1 MKNKQILQTA
11 NWTVITDIKDIQ
23 KSIIR
28 SNSQSEDDLEK
39 EFIKNLESIGYQ
51 YLQIN
56 KEEDLI
62 INLRTQIEKLNK
74 IKFNDDEWKRFYN
87 ENINNEK
94 NTVTDR
100 TSIIQENHG
109 FSFLFDD
116 KHESNIWLINKND
129 IYKNSLQVINQFEA
143 KNENNHSRYDVT
155 ILVNGLPLV
164 HIELK
169 KRGINI
175 KNAFNQIERYQNTSF
190 NNLFNFVQIF
200 VISNGAITKY
210 YSNTTRENLINSRKP
225 NINVSKKTSNS
236 YKFTSYWTDQKND
249 RISDLIDFTM
259 TFFVKGTILNILT
272 KYCVFD
278 INKNLKV
285 MRPYQIIAT
294 EKIIERINIVINSKL
309 QGKDQSGGY
318 VWHTTGSGKTLTSFK
333 VAILAQSIPEIKKV
347 LFVVDRK
354 DLDYQTINEFN
365 KFQKDSVN
373 TTKST
378 KELDKQL
385 LDNSVNKKI
394 VVTTIQKLYKLV
406 KDSQNKLGVFNENVV
421 LIFDEC
427 HRSQFGSM
435 RKDIAKK
442 FKKNIMFGFT
452 GTPISAKN
460 ANLSNGSRFQTT
472 EQIFGQELHQYTIVD
487 AINDDNVLK
496 FKIDY
501 AKTIKTNEIINL
513 EKGTS
518 VDDEKVFLDSRRISK
533 VTEYIIKWFNTK
545 TKRDKSY
552 LGKVEVANEDY
563 IVNGIG
569 NKYQTTSPQL
579 SGFNSIFAVSS
590 IKAAK
595 LYYEEFKS
603 QQKDKLDSQKI
614 KVGMIYSFNPN
625 EGQSDELGYVSDDDM
640 DTNKLDLSSKQAL
653 ENAIKDYNEM
663 FKQSFDLSNGF
674 DKYYKDISLKMKN
687 KELDILIVVNM
698 FLTGFDAPQLNTL
711 WIDKR
716 LRYHGLL
723 QAFSRTNRI
732 LNSVKSFGQI
742 VSFRNIENE
751 VNDSLELFSNE
762 NSRGIIILKSFQDY
776 MEGFNDQDGKYKQG
790 FVEIVELLKNKFPL
804 EDGRIP
810 DIKSESEQRDFANI
824 FSKLQKL
831 LNILSNFD
839 EFHDISNK
847 NITEHEIKQYQSLYL
862 DIWDKIKKESNDS
875 NKITINDSIE
885 FEIELIKQ
893 VEVNTD
899 FILGLLARNN
909 NENNYNKIKEEI
921 ILNIDSSISLRDKK
935 DLIIEFM
942 EKQEYDSN
950 NIHDKWIQYNKEKQ
964 DEEIKSII
972 KDLNLR
978 YEETIKI
985 LDSYIKSGEV
995 REYGS
1000 DINHIFINKFS
1011 SFGPNYDKKINARL
1025 MFFER
1030 SRNLLNK
1037 FIL

>member
-11 NWTVITDIKDIQ
+11 NWTVIADIKDIQ

-28 SNSQSEDDLEK
+28 SNSQSENDLEK

-74 IKFNDDEWKRFYN
+74 INFNDDEWKRFYN

-169 KRGINI
+169 KRGIDL

-200 VISNGAITKY
+200 VISNGSITKY
-210 YSNTTRENLINSRKP
+210 YSNTTRENSINPRKP
-225 NINVSKKTSNS
+225 NISNS

-406 KDSQNKLGVFNENVV
+406 KDRQNKLGVFNENVV

-460 ANLSNGSRFQTT
+460 ANLSNDSRFKTT

-487 AINDDNVLK
+487 AINDGNVLK

-518 VDDEKVFLDSRRISK
+518 VDDEKAFLDSRRINK

-552 LGKVEVANEDY
+552 LGKVEDY

-625 EGQSDELGYVSDDDM
+625 EGQSDELGYVWDDDM

-751 VNDSLELFSNE
+751 VNDSLELFSNK

>member
-1 MKNKQILQTA
+1 MKNKQILQTT

-23 KSIIR
+23 KNIIR
-28 SNSQSEDDLEK
+28 SNNQSEDDLEK
-39 EFIKNLESIGYQ
+39 EFIKNLESIGYE

-74 IKFNDDEWKRFYN
+74 INFNDDEWKRFYN

-169 KRGINI
+169 KRGIDL

-210 YSNTTRENLINSRKP
+210 YSNTTRENSINPRKP
-225 NINVSKKTSNS
+225 NISNS
-236 YKFTSYWTDQKND
+236 YEFTSYWTDQKND

-259 TFFVKGTILNILT
+259 TFFDKGTILNILT

-406 KDSQNKLGVFNENVV
+406 KDRQNKLGVFNENVV

-435 RKDIAKK
+435 RNDIAKK

-487 AINDDNVLK
+487 AINDGNVLK

-518 VDDEKVFLDSRRISK
+518 VDDEKAFLDSRRINK
-533 VTEYIIKWFNTK
+533 VTEYIIKSFNTK

-552 LGKVEVANEDY
+552 FGKVEDY

-595 LYYEEFKS
+595 LYYDEFKK
-603 QQKDKLDSQKI
+603 QQEDKLDSKKI

-653 ENAIKDYNEM
+653 ENAIQDYNQM

-804 EDGRIP
+804 KDGRIP

-824 FSKLQKL
+824 FSKLHKV

-885 FEIELIKQ
+885 YEIELIKQ

-899 FILGLLARNN
+899 FIWGLWARNN
-909 NENNYNKIKEEI
+909 NEKKYNKIKEEI

>member
-1 MKNKQILQTA
+1 MKNKQILQTD

-28 SNSQSEDDLEK
+28 SNNQSEDDLEK
-39 EFIKNLESIGYQ
+39 EFIKNLESIGYE

-74 IKFNDDEWKRFYN
+74 INFNDDEWKRFYN

-169 KRGINI
+169 KRGINL

-200 VISNGAITKY
+200 VISNGGITKY
-210 YSNTTRENLINSRKP
+210 YSNTTRENSINSRKP

-236 YKFTSYWTDQKND
+236 YEFTSYWTDQKND

-460 ANLSNGSRFQTT
+460 ANLSNGSIFQTT

-487 AINDDNVLK
+487 AINDGNVLK

-501 AKTIKTNEIINL
+501 AKTIKTNEIINH
-513 EKGTS
+513 EQGTS
-518 VDDEKVFLDSRRISK
+518 VDVEKAFLDSRRINK
-533 VTEYIIKWFNTK
+533 VTEYIIEWFDTK
-545 TKRDKSY
+545 TKRKKSY
-552 LGKVEVANEDY
+552 LGKVEDY

-595 LYYEEFKS
+595 LYYEEFKR
-603 QQKDKLDSQKI
+603 QQEDKLDSQKI

-751 VNDSLELFSNE
+751 VNDSLELFSNK

-893 VEVNTD
+893 VEVNID

>member
-1 MKNKQILQTA
+1 MKNKQILQTT
-11 NWTVITDIKDIQ
+11 NWTVITDIKDVQ
-23 KSIIR
+23 KNIIR

-39 EFIKNLESIGYQ
+39 EFIKNLESIGYE

-74 IKFNDDEWKRFYN
+74 INFNDDEWKRFYN

-169 KRGINI
+169 KRGIDL

-200 VISNGAITKY
+200 VISNGSITKY
-210 YSNTTRENLINSRKP
+210 YSNTTRENSINPRKP
-225 NINVSKKTSNS
+225 NISNS
-236 YKFTSYWTDQKND
+236 YEFTSYWTDQKND

-406 KDSQNKLGVFNENVV
+406 KDRQNKLGVFNENVV

-460 ANLSNGSRFQTT
+460 ANLSNDSRFKTT
-472 EQIFGQELHQYTIVD
+472 AQIFGQELHQYTIVD
-487 AINDDNVLK
+487 AINDGNVLK

-518 VDDEKVFLDSRRISK
+518 VDDEKAFLDSRRINK
-533 VTEYIIKWFNTK
+533 VTEYIIEWFNTK

-552 LGKVEVANEDY
+552 LGKVEDY

-751 VNDSLELFSNE
+751 VNDSLELFSNK

>member
-1 MKNKQILQTA
+1 MKNKQILQTD

-28 SNSQSEDDLEK
+28 SNSQSEYDLEK
-39 EFIKNLESIGYQ
+39 EFIKNLESIGYE

-74 IKFNDDEWKRFYN
+74 INFNDDEWKRFYN

-169 KRGINI
+169 KRGINL

-294 EKIIERINIVINSKL
+294 EKIIEKINIVINSKL
-309 QGKDQSGGY
+309 QGKDKSGGY

-394 VVTTIQKLYKLV
+394 VVTTIQKLSNLV
-406 KDSQNKLGVFNENVV
+406 NKQNKLVVFNENVV

-501 AKTIKTNEIINL
+501 AKTIKTNEIIND
-513 EKGTS
+513 EQGTS
-518 VDDEKVFLDSRRISK
+518 VDDEKVFLDSRRINK

-595 LYYEEFKS
+595 LYYDEFKS
-603 QQKDKLDSQKI
+603 QQKDKLDSEKI

-653 ENAIKDYNEM
+653 ENAIQDYNQM

-824 FSKLQKL
+824 FSKLQKV

-950 NIHDKWIQYNKEKQ
+950 NIHDKWIQYSKEKQ

-978 YEETIKI
+978 YKETIKI

>member
-1 MKNKQILQTA
+1 MKNKQILQTT
-11 NWTVITDIKDIQ
+11 NWTVITDIKDVQ
-23 KSIIR
+23 KNIIR
-28 SNSQSEDDLEK
+28 SNNQSEDDLEK
-39 EFIKNLESIGYQ
+39 EFIKNLESIGYE

-74 IKFNDDEWKRFYN
+74 INFNDDEWKRFYN

-116 KHESNIWLINKND
+116 KRESNIWLINKND

-143 KNENNHSRYDVT
+143 KNVNNHSRYDVT

-225 NINVSKKTSNS
+225 NISVSKKTSNS
-236 YKFTSYWTDQKND
+236 YEFTSYWTDQKND

-569 NKYQTTSPQL
+569 NKYQTTASKL

-595 LYYEEFKS
+595 LYYDEFKK
-603 QQKDKLDSQKI
+603 QQEDKLDSQKI

-751 VNDSLELFSNE
+751 VNDSLELFSNK

>member
-116 KHESNIWLINKND
+116 KRESNIWLINKND

-169 KRGINI
+169 KRGINL

-378 KELDKQL
+378 NELVKQL

-394 VVTTIQKLYKLV
+394 VVTTIQKLSNLV
-406 KDSQNKLGVFNENVV
+406 NKQNKLVVFNENVV

-501 AKTIKTNEIINL
+501 AKTIKTNEIIND
-513 EKGTS
+513 EQGTS
-518 VDDEKVFLDSRRISK
+518 VDDEKVFLDSRRINK

-569 NKYQTTSPQL
+569 NKYQTTSSQL
-579 SGFNSIFAVSS
+579 NGFNSIFAVSS

-595 LYYEEFKS
+595 LYYEEFKR
-603 QQKDKLDSQKI
+603 QQEDKLDSQKI

-751 VNDSLELFSNE
+751 VNDSLELFSNK

>member
-1 MKNKQILQTA
+1 MKNKQILQTT
-11 NWTVITDIKDIQ
+11 NWTVITDIKDVQ
-23 KSIIR
+23 KNIIR
-28 SNSQSEDDLEK
+28 SNNQSEDDLEK
-39 EFIKNLESIGYQ
+39 EFIKNLESIGYE

-74 IKFNDDEWKRFYN
+74 INFNDDEWKRFYN

-169 KRGINI
+169 KRGIDL

-200 VISNGAITKY
+200 VISNGSITKY
-210 YSNTTRENLINSRKP
+210 YSNTTRENSINPRKP
-225 NINVSKKTSNS
+225 NISNS
-236 YKFTSYWTDQKND
+236 YEFTSYWTDQKND

-406 KDSQNKLGVFNENVV
+406 KDRQNKLGVFNENVV

-487 AINDDNVLK
+487 AINDGNVLK

-518 VDDEKVFLDSRRISK
+518 VDDEKAFLDSRRINK

-552 LGKVEVANEDY
+552 LGKVEDY

>member
-1 MKNKQILQTA
+1 MKNKQILQTT

-23 KSIIR
+23 KNIIR
-28 SNSQSEDDLEK
+28 SNNQSEDDLEK
-39 EFIKNLESIGYQ
+39 EFIKNLESIGYE

-74 IKFNDDEWKRFYN
+74 INFNDDEWKRFYN

-169 KRGINI
+169 KRGIDL

-200 VISNGAITKY
+200 VISNGSITKY
-210 YSNTTRENLINSRKP
+210 YSNTTRENSINPRKP
-225 NINVSKKTSNS
+225 NISNS
-236 YKFTSYWTDQKND
+236 YEFTSYWTDQKND

-309 QGKDQSGGY
+309 QGKDKSGGY

-394 VVTTIQKLYKLV
+394 VVTTIQKLSNLV
-406 KDSQNKLGVFNENVV
+406 KDKQNKLVVFNENVV

-435 RKDIAKK
+435 RNDIAKK

-460 ANLSNGSRFQTT
+460 ANLSNDSRFQTT

-487 AINDDNVLK
+487 AINDGNVLK

-501 AKTIKTNEIINL
+501 AKTIKTNEIINH
-513 EKGTS
+513 EQGTS
-518 VDDEKVFLDSRRISK
+518 VDVEKAFLDSRRINK
-533 VTEYIIKWFNTK
+533 VTEYIIEWFDTK

-552 LGKVEVANEDY
+552 FGKVEDY

>member
-1 MKNKQILQTA
+1 MKNKQILQTT
-11 NWTVITDIKDIQ
+11 NWTVVTDIKDIQ
-23 KSIIR
+23 KNITK
-28 SNSQSEDDLEK
+28 SNNQSEGDLEK
-39 EFIKNLESIGYQ
+39 EFIKNLESIGYE

-62 INLRTQIEKLNK
+62 INLRSQIEKLNK
-74 IKFNDDEWKRFYN
+74 IKFNDNEWKRFYN

-94 NTVTDR
+94 NTISDR
-100 TSIIQENHG
+100 SSIIQENHG
-109 FSFLFDD
+109 FSFLFDN
-116 KHESNIWLINKND
+116 KKESNIWLINKND
-129 IYKNSLQVINQFEA
+129 IYQNYLQVINQFEA
-143 KNENNHSRYDVT
+143 KTENNHSRYDVT

-169 KRGINI
+169 KRGINL

-200 VISNGAITKY
+200 VISNGASTKY
-210 YSNTTRENLINSRKP
+210 YSNTTRENLINSKKP
-225 NINVSKKTSNS
+225 NISISKKTSNS
-236 YKFTSYWTDQKND
+236 YEFTSYWTDQKND

-259 TFFVKGTILNILT
+259 TFFIKGTILNILT

-318 VWHTTGSGKTLTSFK
+318 IWHTTGSGKTLTSFK
-333 VAILAQSIPEIKKV
+333 VAILAQSIPEVKKV

-365 KFQKDSVN
+365 KFQKDAVN

-378 KELDKQL
+378 NELVKQL
-385 LDNSVNKKI
+385 LDSSVNKKI
-394 VVTTIQKLYKLV
+394 VVTTIQKLSHLV
-406 KDSQNKLGVFNENVV
+406 NDRKNKLDVFNENIV

-435 RKDIAKK
+435 RNDIAKK

-452 GTPISAKN
+452 GTPISVKN

-472 EQIFGQELHQYTIVD
+472 EQIFGKELHQYTIVD
-487 AINDDNVLK
+487 AINDNNVLK

-501 AKTIKTNEIINL
+501 AKTVKATKIIDS

-518 VDDEKVFLDSRRISK
+518 ADEERAFLDLRRINK
-533 VTEYIIKWFNTK
+533 VTEYIIKWFNVK

-552 LGKVEVANEDY
+552 WGKVEIINEDY
-563 IVNGIG
+563 INNSIG
-569 NKYQTTSPQL
+569 NKYKTTASQIN
-579 SGFNSIFAVSS
+579 GFNSIFAVSS

-595 LYYEEFKS
+595 LYYDEFKN
-603 QQKDKLDSQKI
+603 QQKDKAENQKI

-625 EGQSDELGYVSDDDM
+625 DDQSDDQGYFPEDNMNV
-640 DTNKLDLSSKQAL
+640 NKLDLSSRQAL
-653 ENAIKDYNEM
+653 ESAIKDYNKM

-674 DKYYKDISLKMKN
+674 DQYYKDISLKMKN

-751 VNDSLELFSNE
+751 VNDSIELFSNRT
-762 NSRGIIILKSFQDY
+762 SRGVIILKSFQDY
-776 MEGFNDQDGKYKQG
+776 MEGFFDQDGNYKHG
-790 FVEIVELLKNKFPL
+790 FIEIVKSLKEQFPL
-804 EDGRIP
+804 ENGRIP
-810 DIKSESEQRDFANI
+810 EIKSEMEQRDFANI
-824 FSKLQKL
+824 FSKLQKV
-831 LNILSNFD
+831 LNILSSFD

-847 NITEHEIKQYQSLYL
+847 NITEYEIKQYLSLYL

-875 NKITINDSIE
+875 NKISINDSIE

-893 VEVNTD
+893 VEVNID
-899 FILGLLARNN
+899 YILNLLARNSI
-909 NENNYNKIKEEI
+909 ENNHTKTREDI
-921 ILNIDSSISLRDKK
+921 ILNIDSSTSLRDKK

-942 EKQEYDSN
+942 NKQEYDLN
-950 NIHDKWIQYNKEKQ
+950 NIHDKWNQFREEKKE
-964 DEEIKSII
+964 EEEKSII
-972 KDLNLR
+972 KEFNLKEKEAKR
-978 YEETIKI
+978 I

-1000 DINHIFINKFS
+1000 DINRIFLNKLS
-1011 SFGPNYDKKINARL
+1011 SFGPDANLKNKAKYS
-1025 MFFER
+1025 FFER
-1030 SRNLLNK
+1030 AKNFLKK
-1037 FIL
+1037 FGN

>member
-116 KHESNIWLINKND
+116 KRESNIWLINKND

-169 KRGINI
+169 KRGINL

-378 KELDKQL
+378 NELVKQL

-394 VVTTIQKLYKLV
+394 VVTTIQKLSNLV
-406 KDSQNKLGVFNENVV
+406 NKQNKLVVFNENVV

-501 AKTIKTNEIINL
+501 AKTIKTNEIIND
-513 EKGTS
+513 EQGTS
-518 VDDEKVFLDSRRISK
+518 VDDEKVFLDSRRINK

-595 LYYEEFKS
+595 LYYEEFKR
-603 QQKDKLDSQKI
+603 QQEDKLDSQKI

-751 VNDSLELFSNE
+751 VNDSLELFSNK

>member
-1 MKNKQILQTA
+1 MKNKQILKTA

-23 KSIIR
+23 KNIIR
-28 SNSQSEDDLEK
+28 SNNQSEDDLEK

-116 KHESNIWLINKND
+116 KRESNIWLINKND

-169 KRGINI
+169 KRGINL

-518 VDDEKVFLDSRRISK
+518 VDDEKVFLDSRRINK

-595 LYYEEFKS
+595 LYYDEFKS

-625 EGQSDELGYVSDDDM
+625 EGQSDELGYVSDDNM

-653 ENAIKDYNEM
+653 ENAIKDYNQM

>member
-1 MKNKQILQTA
+1 MKNKQILQTD

-39 EFIKNLESIGYQ
+39 EFIKNLESIGYE

-74 IKFNDDEWKRFYN
+74 INFNDDEWKRFYN

-116 KHESNIWLINKND
+116 KRESNIWLINKND

-169 KRGINI
+169 KRGINL

-249 RISDLIDFTM
+249 RIYDLIDFTM

-378 KELDKQL
+378 NELVKQL

-394 VVTTIQKLYKLV
+394 VVTTIQKLYNLV
-406 KDSQNKLGVFNENVV
+406 KDRQNKLGVFDENVV

-435 RKDIAKK
+435 RNDIAKK

-501 AKTIKTNEIINL
+501 AKTIKKNEIIND
-513 EKGTS
+513 EQGTS

-552 LGKVEVANEDY
+552 WGKVEVANEDY

-595 LYYEEFKS
+595 LYYDEFKR
-603 QQKDKLDSQKI
+603 QQEDKLDSQKI

-653 ENAIKDYNEM
+653 ENAIQDYNQM

-790 FVEIVELLKNKFPL
+790 FVEIVELLKNKFTL

-824 FSKLQKL
+824 FSKLQKV

-978 YEETIKI
+978 YKETIKI

>member
-1 MKNKQILQTA
+1 MKNKQILQTT

-23 KSIIR
+23 KNIIR
-28 SNSQSEDDLEK
+28 SNNQSEDDLEK
-39 EFIKNLESIGYQ
+39 EFIKNLESIGYE

-74 IKFNDDEWKRFYN
+74 INFNDDEWKRFYN

-169 KRGINI
+169 KRGIDL

-200 VISNGAITKY
+200 VISNGANTKY
-210 YSNTTRENLINSRKP
+210 YSNTTRENSINPRKP
-225 NINVSKKTSNS
+225 NISNS
-236 YKFTSYWTDQKND
+236 YEFTSYWTDQKND

-394 VVTTIQKLYKLV
+394 VVTTIQKLSNLV
-406 KDSQNKLGVFNENVV
+406 KDKQNKLVVFNENVV

-435 RKDIAKK
+435 RNDIAKK

-487 AINDDNVLK
+487 AINDGNVLK

-518 VDDEKVFLDSRRISK
+518 VDDEKAFLDSRRINK
-533 VTEYIIKWFNTK
+533 VTEYIIKSFNTK

-552 LGKVEVANEDY
+552 FGKVEDY

-653 ENAIKDYNEM
+653 EKAIQDYNQM

-978 YEETIKI
+978 YKETIKI

>member
-1 MKNKQILQTA
+1 MKNKQILQSD

-28 SNSQSEDDLEK
+28 SNNQSEDDLEK
-39 EFIKNLESIGYQ
+39 EFIKNLESIGYE

-74 IKFNDDEWKRFYN
+74 INFNDDEWKRFYN

-169 KRGINI
+169 KRGIDL

-210 YSNTTRENLINSRKP
+210 YSNTTRENSINPRKP
-225 NINVSKKTSNS
+225 NISNS
-236 YKFTSYWTDQKND
+236 YEFTSHWTDQKND

-309 QGKDQSGGY
+309 QGKDKSGGY

-394 VVTTIQKLYKLV
+394 VVTTIQKLSNLV
-406 KDSQNKLGVFNENVV
+406 KDKQNKLVVFNENVV

-435 RKDIAKK
+435 RNDIAKK

-460 ANLSNGSRFQTT
+460 ANLSNDSRFKTT

-487 AINDDNVLK
+487 AINDGNVLK

-518 VDDEKVFLDSRRISK
+518 VDDEKAFLDSRRINK
-533 VTEYIIKWFNTK
+533 VTEYIIKSFNTK

-552 LGKVEVANEDY
+552 FGKVEDY

-595 LYYEEFKS
+595 LYYDEFKK
-603 QQKDKLDSQKI
+603 QQEDKLDSQKI

-653 ENAIKDYNEM
+653 ENAIQDYNQM

-824 FSKLQKL
+824 FSKLHKV

-899 FILGLLARNN
+899 FIWGLWARNN
-909 NENNYNKIKEEI
+909 NEKKYNKIKEEI

-978 YEETIKI
+978 YKETIKI

-1000 DINHIFINKFS
+1000 DINHIFIKKFS
-1011 SFGPNYDKKINARL
+1011 SFGPNYDKKINARS

>member
-1 MKNKQILQTA
+1 MKNKQILQTT
-11 NWTVITDIKDIQ
+11 NWTVITDIKDVQ
-23 KSIIR
+23 KNIIR
-28 SNSQSEDDLEK
+28 SKNQSEDDLEK
-39 EFIKNLESIGYQ
+39 EFIKNLESIGYE

-74 IKFNDDEWKRFYN
+74 INFNDDEWKRFYN

-116 KHESNIWLINKND
+116 KRESNIWLINKND

-143 KNENNHSRYDVT
+143 KNVNNHSRYDVT

-225 NINVSKKTSNS
+225 NISVSKKTSNS
-236 YKFTSYWTDQKND
+236 YEFTSYWTDQKND

-309 QGKDQSGGY
+309 QGKDKSGGY

-579 SGFNSIFAVSS
+579 SGFNC
-590 IKAAK
+590 
-595 LYYEEFKS
+595 
-603 QQKDKLDSQKI
+603 
-614 KVGMIYSFNPN
+614 
-625 EGQSDELGYVSDDDM
+625 
-640 DTNKLDLSSKQAL
+640 
-653 ENAIKDYNEM
+653 
-663 FKQSFDLSNGF
+663 
-674 DKYYKDISLKMKN
+674 IS
-687 KELDILIVVNM
+687 
-698 FLTGFDAPQLNTL
+698 A
-711 WIDKR
+711 
-716 LRYHGLL
+716 
-723 QAFSRTNRI
+723 
-732 LNSVKSFGQI
+732 
-742 VSFRNIENE
+742 
-751 VNDSLELFSNE
+751 
-762 NSRGIIILKSFQDY
+762 
-776 MEGFNDQDGKYKQG
+776 
-790 FVEIVELLKNKFPL
+790 
-804 EDGRIP
+804 
-810 DIKSESEQRDFANI
+810 
-824 FSKLQKL
+824 
-831 LNILSNFD
+831 
-839 EFHDISNK
+839 
-847 NITEHEIKQYQSLYL
+847 
-862 DIWDKIKKESNDS
+862 
-875 NKITINDSIE
+875 
-885 FEIELIKQ
+885 
-893 VEVNTD
+893 
-899 FILGLLARNN
+899 
-909 NENNYNKIKEEI
+909 
-921 ILNIDSSISLRDKK
+921 
-935 DLIIEFM
+935 
-942 EKQEYDSN
+942 
-950 NIHDKWIQYNKEKQ
+950 
-964 DEEIKSII
+964 
-972 KDLNLR
+972 
-978 YEETIKI
+978 
-985 LDSYIKSGEV
+985 
-995 REYGS
+995 GS
-1000 DINHIFINKFS
+1000 
-1011 SFGPNYDKKINARL
+1011 
-1025 MFFER
+1025 
-1030 SRNLLNK
+1030 
-1037 FIL
+1037 

>member
-1 MKNKQILQTA
+1 MKNKQILQTT
-11 NWTVITDIKDIQ
+11 NWTVITDIKDVQ
-23 KSIIR
+23 KNIIR
-28 SNSQSEDDLEK
+28 SNNQSEDDLEK
-39 EFIKNLESIGYQ
+39 EFIKNLESIGYE

-74 IKFNDDEWKRFYN
+74 INFNDDEWKRFYN

-169 KRGINI
+169 KRGIDL

-200 VISNGAITKY
+200 VISNGSITKY
-210 YSNTTRENLINSRKP
+210 YSNTTRENSINPRKP
-225 NINVSKKTSNS
+225 NISNS
-236 YKFTSYWTDQKND
+236 YEFTSYWTDQKND

-309 QGKDQSGGY
+309 QGKDKSGGY

-460 ANLSNGSRFQTT
+460 ANLSNGSIFQTT

-487 AINDDNVLK
+487 AINDGNVLK

-501 AKTIKTNEIINL
+501 AKTIKTNEIINH
-513 EKGTS
+513 EQGTS
-518 VDDEKVFLDSRRISK
+518 VDVEKAFLDSRRINK
-533 VTEYIIKWFNTK
+533 VTEYIIEWFDTK
-545 TKRDKSY
+545 TKRKKSY
-552 LGKVEVANEDY
+552 LGKVEDY

-653 ENAIKDYNEM
+653 ENAIQDYNEM